1 MSIITWE
8 KDDTVAVVQ
17 LNNGD
22 NKQNLSFALAMNA
35 VLDDVIADFSV
46 TSMVITSSDMKNWSV
61 GVDVNW
67 VLERLQAKA
76 YQDIKDFMF
85 GMNQVFKKLLLFP
98 FPTIAAINGH
108 AFGNGAILSCSCD
121 FRFMRK
127 DRGYFCFPEV
137 DLGIPFLP
145 GMAAFIQK
153 AIPFYKYN
161 ELKLTGKRATADEL
175 EAAHVIE
182 KACNDRETVFKDA
195 MAFARTFQKKRAI
208 FEEHKKCMHKNIIDI
223 MDKEDPEFINSMRFL
238 PMQE

>member
-1 MSIITWE
+1 
-8 KDDTVAVVQ
+8 
-17 LNNGD
+17 
-22 NKQNLSFALAMNA
+22 
-35 VLDDVIADFSV
+35 
-46 TSMVITSSDMKNWSV
+46 
-61 GVDVNW
+61 
-67 VLERLQAKA
+67 
-76 YQDIKDFMF
+76 
-85 GMNQVFKKLLLFP
+85 
-98 FPTIAAINGH
+98 
-108 AFGNGAILSCSCD
+108 
-121 FRFMRK
+121 MRK

-182 KACNDRETVFKDA
+182 KACDDRETVFNDS

-208 FEEHKKCMHKNIIDI
+208 FEEHKKRMHKNIIDI
-223 MDKEDPEFINSMRFL
+223 MDREDPEFINSMRFL